1 LPPEV
6 ATRPASLN
14 YNPSN
19 HRNAKELLTAVVVAM
34 SQKTKSR
41 FGGMKSSSQE
51 LKLIDNVE
59 TVNAGVKDWKTA
71 SRRERTIQNGLI
83 KVAMAPLARL

>member
-1 LPPEV
+1 
-6 ATRPASLN
+6 
-14 YNPSN
+14 
-19 HRNAKELLTAVVVAM
+19 M

>member
-1 LPPEV
+1 
-6 ATRPASLN
+6 
-14 YNPSN
+14 
-19 HRNAKELLTAVVVAM
+19 M

-41 FGGMKSSSQE
+41 FGVMKSSSQE

-59 TVNAGVKDWKTA
+59 TVNVGVKDWKTA